1 MKNLLAI
8 FVILLISVSNAAKTH
23 IKKEAKATATE
34 LEKLKEENKQVG
46 GIPTYSKTPFQLYID
61 SSIHGEMQSPTK
73 LFYFKKDL
81 SKLILKGRRIMY
93 LPSAGSYKD
102 QKNLFRTTVYIPTQM
117 ARLEVEIFIN
127 HFNYNLNYHQKYNF
141 SMDLYMG
148 TTKIGTTEFKG
159 QANPY
164 PFYVHRSLNVNG
176 EIFNVPAG
184 NYDFYAKF
192 DSKTNGTGYYSY
204 RFRHDGISTRNE
216 YYYRSHLDYD
226 QGHME
231 ITGYPLN

>member
-1 MKNLLAI
+1 MKNLLVI

-23 IKKEAKATATE
+23 LKKEAKSTTE
-34 LEKLKEENKQVG
+34 IEKLQVENKQVG

-81 SKLILKGRRIMY
+81 SKVIKKGRQLMY
-93 LPSAGSYKD
+93 LPSTGGYKD
-102 QKNLFRTTVYIPTQM
+102 QKNLFRSTVYIPTQM
-117 ARLEVEIFIN
+117 ARLEVELFIN
-127 HFNYNLNYHQKYNF
+127 HFNYNLNYYQKYNF

-148 TTKIGTTEFKG
+148 STKIGTTEFSG
-159 QANPY
+159 IANPY
-164 PFYVHRSLNVNG
+164 PFYIHHSLYVNG

-204 RFRHDGISTRNE
+204 IFRNGGISTRQE
-216 YYYRSHLDYD
+216 YNYRYYLDYD

>member
-8 FVILLISVSNAAKTH
+8 FVILLISFSNAAKTQL
-23 IKKEAKATATE
+23 KKEAKSTTE
-34 LEKLKEENKQVG
+34 LEKLKAENKQVG

-61 SSIHGEMQSPTK
+61 SNIHGEMQSPTK

-81 SKLILKGRRIMY
+81 SKVIKKGRKLMW
-93 LPSAGSYKD
+93 LPATYKD
-102 QKNLFRTTVYIPTQM
+102 QSNLFRTTVYIPTQM
-117 ARLEVEIFIN
+117 ARLEVELFIN
-127 HFNYNLNYHQKYNF
+127 HFNFNIRYHHKYNF

-148 TTKIGTTEFKG
+148 TTKIGSTEFQG

-164 PFYVHRSLNVNG
+164 KFYIHQSLYVNA
-176 EIFNVPAG
+176 ETFNVPAG

-192 DSKTNGTGYYSY
+192 DSKSNGHGYYSY
-204 RFRHDGISTRNE
+204 IFRRNDIHNRNE
-216 YYYRSHLDYD
+216 YRYRRYFDYD
-226 QGHME
+226 GGHME

>member
-23 IKKEAKATATE
+23 LKKEAKATATE

-61 SSIHGEMQSPTK
+61 SSIHGEMQSPNK

-81 SKLILKGRRIMY
+81 SKIIKKGRKLMY
-93 LPSAGSYKD
+93 FPSMASYKD

-127 HFNYNLNYHQKYNF
+127 HFNYNLNYYQKYNF

-204 RFRHDGISTRNE
+204 IFRAGGITTRNE
-216 YYYRSHLDYD
+216 YYYRNYLDYD